1 MTERTEGKIVQIMGP
16 VVDVEFPAGELPEI
30 YDAVEVPR
38 NGDMLVL
45 EAQKHLGNDWVR
57 CLAMGATDGLQRG
70 MAAFATGD
78 SIKVPV
84 GPSTLGRVFN
94 VLGEPIDERGKV
106 VTKEYYPIHR
116 LAPSFEEQ
124 VTQPQFLETGHQGD

>member
-1 MTERTEGKIVQIMGP
+1 MTKGSKGRIVQIMGP

-38 NGDMLVL
+38 NGDLLVL
-45 EAQKHLGNDWVR
+45 EVQKHLGNDWVR
-57 CLAMGATDGLQRG
+57 CLAMGPTDGLQRG
-70 MAAFATGD
+70 MEASATGAP
-78 SIKVPV
+78 IKVPV

-106 VTKEYYPIHR
+106 VTKDYYPIHR
-116 LAPSFEEQ
+116 PAPTFDEQ
-124 VTQPQFLETGHQGD
+124 FTQP